1 VIRATVGDVYYM
13 VDVFALLVA
22 PVLVLTYATSSGYHV
37 LAGGLPAG
45 GVWSSLAAV
54 PVMA

>member
-1 VIRATVGDVYYM
+1 VIRATVGDVHYM
-13 VDVFALLVA
+13 IDVFPLLVA
-22 PVLVLTYATSSGYHV
+22 PVLVLADTAGACYHV
-37 LAGGLPAG
+37 LASDFPAG